1 MGFGA
6 SRTEARQIVRHNGI
20 TVNGKRVNI
29 PSYVLRQGD
38 VVEVVEKARAQLRI
52 KGAVE
57 AAEQRG
63 FPEWLE
69 VDAKAMKG
77 TFKAVPQRSDLPMTI
92 NESLVVELYSK

>member
-1 MGFGA
+1 
-6 SRTEARQIVRHNGI
+6 VRHNGI
-20 TVNGKRVNI
+20 LVNGKRVNI
-29 PSYVLRQGD
+29 PSYVLRPGD
-38 VVEVVEKARAQLRI
+38 TVEVVEKARGQLRI

-69 VDAKAMKG
+69 VDGKAMKG
-77 TFKAVPQRSDLPMTI
+77 VFKAAPQRSDLPVTI